1 MPDQWLSASQAAA
14 RLGVKPETL
23 YAYVSRGLL
32 TSQPVGKGRRGSRYD
47 RAEIERLAARAR
59 RGGRAGAL
67 EVLVDTGLTLLE
79 PEGRLYYRGWNVT
92 DAARV
97 ASYERVAEWL
107 WTGVDDGEPPPWR
120 CSEHA
125 LEVATAC
132 TTHLPDSATLVDRM
146 RVAIAAVATTDP
158 LRHDRR
164 PEAVV
169 MAGRALVAALVD
181 CLPRLG
187 SGAKSSI
194 PALDVGSRPSPQL
207 DRSAPVVPIVGSSAL
222 GWGVGGHQ
230 HRAGAFGGPRIS
242 GFHLGRARGRQHL
255 GRSVSGGADGL
266 GRVGRS
272 PPRCPLRVSPGAAGR
287 GERGDVGG
295 GSRRSTTSIRNDGPG
310 ARPRGL
316 SGRRSTGDRAVGG
329 ARAGPATS
337 AAVGGRA
344 GRHQGRRRAQSTAA
358 QCRPGLGRSVHVPRP
373 RARTPGRRS
382 SPWLGARG
390 GWPMPSRSTS
400 TGCGSG
406 PRAVYVGPAAARGR
420 RATGHLK
427 ARA

>member
-107 WTGVDDGEPPPWR
+107 WTGVDDGEPPAWK

-125 LEVATAC
+125 LEVVTAC

-169 MAGRALVAALVD
+169 IAGRALVAALVD

-194 PALDVGSRPSPQL
+194 PTLDVAGHDRRRNSIAARLWSRLSARRPSAGELAVINTALALLADHELAASTLAARVAASTWADPYLVVQTGL
-207 DRSAPVVPIVGSSAL
+207 GALGGPLHGAHSESARALLVEVSEGTPAAQVVGQRLRSATMV
-222 GWGVGGHQ
+222 
-230 HRAGAFGGPRIS
+230 
-242 GFHLGRARGRQHL
+242 
-255 GRSVSGGADGL
+255 
-266 GRVGRS
+266 
-272 PPRCPLRVSPGAAGR
+272 
-287 GERGDVGG
+287 
-295 GSRRSTTSIRNDGPG
+295 
-310 ARPRGL
+310 
-316 SGRRSTGDRAVGG
+316 
-329 ARAGPATS
+329 
-337 AAVGGRA
+337 
-344 GRHQGRRRAQSTAA
+344 
-358 QCRPGLGRSVHVPRP
+358 PGLGHAVYRVVDP
-373 RARTPGRRS
+373 RATALLVALEQARPPARLWAGVQDVIRVVSERNL
-382 SPWLGARG
+382 PPPNVDLALGAVCMCLDLA
-390 GWPMPSRSTS
+390 P
-400 TGCGSG
+400 GSG
-406 PRAVYVGPAAARGR
+406 EVIFAVARCAGWLAHAIEEYQYRLRFRPRAVYVGPAPHEGDGPPD
-420 RATGHLK
+420 T
-427 ARA
+427 